1 MNCGIGGYA
10 INPGHPSR
18 WDRIGPRLSSNEG
31 IDAGL
36 MQGERSSQIEI
47 MQSLIL
53 K

>member
-18 WDRIGPRLSSNEG
+18 WDRIGPNSNEG
-31 IDAGL
+31 PGPGL
-36 MQGERSSQIEI
+36 MQVERSSQIEI
-47 MQSLIL
+47 MESLVL

>member
-18 WDRIGPRLSSNEG
+18 WDRIGHNSNEG
-31 IDAGL
+31 PDAGL
-36 MQGERSSQIEI
+36 MQAERSSQIET
-47 MQSLIL
+47 MQSLIW